1 MGLLNLTSL
10 TKADVAHSALWS
22 ENFTDGWARD
32 RLSTWLKTGEL
43 SHETSH
49 VHNVDDLGSGLEV
62 ALGEALAAQLIRRR
76 PSSGSSMRAAWG
88 CTTPSLTTNSSTRS
102 ASIKSAC
109 RRALLAEMA
118 RVSDDEARA
127 IRSWLDVAG
136 MTFHTG
142 TDEATELTDAQ
153 LLSQF
158 KMYIS
163 ALRMSDDF
171 GLDAV
176 GIQYQQGL
184 KDVVPSDLAEGLL
197 NNVERPPSAA
207 VTGPVFSTR
216 VALPRFNEV
225 DEGAAVDSLI
235 TNRIWTAMGLDPAT
249 TSTTSAGGKIMTG
262 GSCGSSRS
270 LGRFR
275 RRTTAAMTSPGA
287 CANRQCTS
295 AGRWHPQW
303 CLKAG

>member
-1 MGLLNLTSL
+1 
-10 TKADVAHSALWS
+10 
-22 ENFTDGWARD
+22 
-32 RLSTWLKTGEL
+32 
-43 SHETSH
+43 
-49 VHNVDDLGSGLEV
+49 
-62 ALGEALAAQLIRRR
+62 
-76 PSSGSSMRAAWG
+76 
-88 CTTPSLTTNSSTRS
+88 
-102 ASIKSAC
+102 
-109 RRALLAEMA
+109 MA

-184 KDVVPSDLAEGLL
+184 KDVVPASDLAEGLL

-216 VALPRFNEV
+216 VARF
-225 DEGAAVDSLI
+225 
-235 TNRIWTAMGLDPAT
+235 P
-249 TSTTSAGGKIMTG
+249 TSTK
-262 GSCGSSRS
+262 
-270 LGRFR
+270 
-275 RRTTAAMTSPGA
+275 
-287 CANRQCTS
+287 
-295 AGRWHPQW
+295 
-303 CLKAG
+303 

>member
-1 MGLLNLTSL
+1 M
-10 TKADVAHSALWS
+10 
-22 ENFTDGWARD
+22 
-32 RLSTWLKTGEL
+32 
-43 SHETSH
+43 
-49 VHNVDDLGSGLEV
+49 
-62 ALGEALAAQLIRRR
+62 
-76 PSSGSSMRAAWG
+76 
-88 CTTPSLTTNSSTRS
+88 
-102 ASIKSAC
+102 
-109 RRALLAEMA
+109 AEMA

-184 KDVVPSDLAEGLL
+184 KDVVPASDLAEGLL

-216 VALPRFNEV
+216 SPASPLQRSRRGCRSRFV
-225 DEGAAVDSLI
+225 DHQSH
-235 TNRIWTAMGLDPAT
+235 LDRHGP
-249 TSTTSAGGKIMTG
+249 
-262 GSCGSSRS
+262 
-270 LGRFR
+270 
-275 RRTTAAMTSPGA
+275 
-287 CANRQCTS
+287 
-295 AGRWHPQW
+295 
-303 CLKAG
+303 